1 MREKLP
7 EVELFCAR
15 NGSDAIDI
23 IIHESPILIVII
35 DDLLE
40 KEEQLTI
47 AEDLVD
53 AAGQKPIIFLSSGD
67 KVKDL
72 LTSEFFNLYLTN
84 EVLEKPYSDDIF
96 VEKIKKGLEWSDLEI
111 VTESHKKVTED
122 EYVPVKL
129 KSFYLYEKVGYDVFF
144 KVYTDNYMK
153 VITKNKR
160 YPESTIVNLA
170 KKNVKD
176 LFLKRTE
183 KIKFL
188 TESIEKAITVL
199 STPDI
204 EVEKIMTSQICGT
217 FLIHEMIN
225 EIGVNESLV
234 NLAELIISA
243 TSTVALQYRDFKSLA
258 RDIPITYGDL
268 GEQAVYMLYLCHY
281 LTKEMGW
288 ESDLTQKKLGLSC
301 ILHDCKLKYDD
312 LSLVRNENDESLKE
326 FNLHSL
332 KIFKEH
338 PKLAA
343 QVSTEFTNFP
353 DCGFIIQEHHTLPEK
368 RYTHNMNSISCL
380 FVLIRRF
387 TTELAN
393 HGFSGLCLDQS
404 IEELQV
410 YDFGNFKISY
420 NALMKILK

>member
-1 MREKLP
+1 MRDSLP

-23 IIHESPILIVII
+23 LIHESPILLVII
-35 DDLLE
+35 DSRLQE
-40 KEEQLTI
+40 EEQITI
-47 AEDLVD
+47 AEDIIE
-53 AAGQKPIIFLSSGD
+53 AAGQKPMIFLCE
-67 KVKDL
+67 KTQVKDV
-72 LTSEFFNLYLTN
+72 LTSDFFNLYATN
-84 EVLEKPYSDDIF
+84 ELLEKPYSTENL
-96 VEKIKKGLEWSDLEI
+96 VEKIKKALDWGQENKSNE
-111 VTESHKKVTED
+111 THKEAPQE

-129 KSFYLYEKVGYDVFF
+129 KSFYLYEKVAYDVYF
-144 KVYTDNYMK
+144 KVYTDNYML

-170 KKNVKD
+170 KKRVKD
-176 LFLKRTE
+176 LYLIRSE

-204 EVEKIMTSQICGT
+204 EIDKLMTSQICGT

-234 NLAELIISA
+234 HLAELIIN
-243 TSTVALQYRDFKSLA
+243 TTKTVATQYKDFKSLS

-268 GEQAVYMLYLCHY
+268 GEQAVYMLYLSHFI
-281 LTKEMGW
+281 TKSLGW
-288 ESDLTQKKLGLSC
+288 ESEMTQKKLGLSC
-301 ILHDCKLKYDD
+301 LLHDCKLKYDD
-312 LSLVRNENDESLKE
+312 LSLIRHENDESLEE

-353 DCGFIIQEHHTLPEK
+353 DCSFIISEHHTLPEK
-368 RYTHNMNSISCL
+368 RYTHNMNTISCL

-393 HGFSGLCLDQS
+393 NGFSQLGIDRS
-404 IEELQV
+404 AEELKV
-410 YDFGNFKISY
+410 YDFGNFKKSFD
-420 NALMKILK
+420 ALIKIIK

>member
-1 MREKLP
+1 
-7 EVELFCAR
+7 
-15 NGSDAIDI
+15 
-23 IIHESPILIVII
+23 
-35 DDLLE
+35 
-40 KEEQLTI
+40 
-47 AEDLVD
+47 
-53 AAGQKPIIFLSSGD
+53 
-67 KVKDL
+67 
-72 LTSEFFNLYLTN
+72 
-84 EVLEKPYSDDIF
+84 
-96 VEKIKKGLEWSDLEI
+96 
-111 VTESHKKVTED
+111 
-122 EYVPVKL
+122 
-129 KSFYLYEKVGYDVFF
+129 
-144 KVYTDNYMK
+144 MK

-160 YPESTIVNLA
+160 YPESAIVNLA

-176 LFLKRTE
+176 LYLKRTE

-199 STPDI
+199 STPD
-204 EVEKIMTSQICGT
+204 VEIDKIMTSQICGT

-234 NLAELIISA
+234 QLAELIISSA
-243 TSTVALQYRDFKSLA
+243 TQVSLQYKDFKSLA

-268 GEQAVYMLYLCHY
+268 GEQAIYMLYLSHF
-281 LTKEMGW
+281 LTKALEW

-312 LSLVRNENDESLKE
+312 LSLVRHENDESLQE

-338 PKLAA
+338 PKQAA

-353 DCGFIIQEHHTLPEK
+353 DCSFIIQEHHTLPEK
-368 RYTHNMNSISCL
+368 RYTHNMNTISCL

-393 HGFSGLCLDQS
+393 NGFSGLSVDRS
-404 IEELQV
+404 IEQLQV
-410 YDFGNFKISY
+410 YDFGNFKKSY
-420 NALMKILK
+420 NTLIKILK